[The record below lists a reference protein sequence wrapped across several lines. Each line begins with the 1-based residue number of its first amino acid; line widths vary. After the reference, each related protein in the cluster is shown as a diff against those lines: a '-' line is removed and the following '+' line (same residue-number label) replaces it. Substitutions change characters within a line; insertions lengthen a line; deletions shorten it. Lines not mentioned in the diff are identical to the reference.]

1 MSLIQLV
8 LNGNGYLNISGDI
21 TSSGYIQLTTDPD
34 ALSYIQRVGITNS
47 SIQTNIAN
55 FVFGLKDLNLWDN
68 TINVYLLNSGYNAT
82 TGRTVYSFKSG
93 YDGYIPNLDQTIWT
107 STGIYLK
114 SGFSTPTSYYSW
126 DCSGKGVIIHKAFAE
141 VLNGNSTIVM
151 LGKTTTDTFGKW
163 WDQCDRSAG
172 QRAIWHNPNAYYNAN
187 EFVIGSGDFY
197 TAYTSYPRLSANQ
210 QYNIIS
216 YSNTFYPSSYNLYS
230 GSGFLT
236 IYKDSNLI
244 TNTTLTP
251 VLMPRLCVDGLM
263 NIGGTNYPCDQY
275 SGFIGGFYDNGFNN
289 IKQGLKNDAYIAF
302 AAVFSRVLSH
312 AEHSGLN
319 TLILNT
325 VSQNISLG

>member
-8 LNGNGYLNISGDI
+8 LNGNGYLNISTDI
-21 TSSGYIQLTTDPD
+21 TSNGYIQLTADPD
-34 ALSYIQRVGITNS
+34 ALSYIQRAGITNS
-47 SIQTNIAN
+47 NIQINIAN
-55 FVFGLKDLNLWDN
+55 FALGLKDLGVWDN

-82 TGRTVYSFKSG
+82 AGTTVYSFKSG
-93 YDGYIPNLDQTIWT
+93 YDGYIQNLDQTIWT

-114 SGFSTPTSYYSW
+114 SGFGTPASNGTW
-126 DCSGKGVIIHKAFAE
+126 ECSGKGVIIHKAFDE

-151 LGKTTTDTFGKW
+151 LGKTTTDTFGQW
-163 WDQCDRSAG
+163 WNQNDRSTA
-172 QRAIWHNPNAYYNAN
+172 QRAIWHNPNPYYNGN
-187 EFVIGSGDFY
+187 EFVIGSGDFSA
-197 TAYTSYPRLSANQ
+197 AYTSYPRLSANQ

-216 YSNTFYPSSYNLYS
+216 YSNTFYPSLYDPYS

-244 TNTTLTP
+244 ANTTLTG
-251 VLMPRLCVDGLM
+251 VMMPRLCVGK
-263 NIGGTNYPCDQY
+263 TNYPCDQY
-275 SGFIGGFYDNGFNN
+275 SGFIGGHYDNGLGG
-289 IKQGLKNDAYIAF
+289 KKLGVKNDAYIAF
-302 AAVFSRVLSH
+302 AAAFSRVLSH